1 MNIETAC
8 LKGEPIYAVE
18 RPPLSYLPE
27 DFRIQCEASASFA
40 ELERSLK
47 KVYAQIDG
55 SIELSQ
61 KGKAEAYR
69 RALSMFWDFAEW
81 SLPAEG
87 GEQFGAKI
95 NRRR

>member
-18 RPPLSYLPE
+18 RPPLAHMSE

-47 KVYAQIDG
+47 KVYAQIDTT
-55 SIELSQ
+55 IDLSQ
-61 KGKAEAYR
+61 EGKAQAYR
-69 RALSMFWDFAEW
+69 RALSMFWDFAKR

-87 GEQFGAKI
+87 EQFGSRI